1 MREAPSTPERSLAL
15 EQALAA
21 RREKLS
27 GRGLPFLDLVQE
39 GNIGL
44 MHAIEKLDP
53 ALGYRLTTYASWWI
67 EQNIDRALADRGA
80 TIRRSR
86 VPLEKVN
93 QVLSLPPEPLS
104 LDAPIE
110 SLALQKLRA
119 LCTSRRFTFELDS

>member
-110 SLALQKLRA
+110 SRALQKLRA